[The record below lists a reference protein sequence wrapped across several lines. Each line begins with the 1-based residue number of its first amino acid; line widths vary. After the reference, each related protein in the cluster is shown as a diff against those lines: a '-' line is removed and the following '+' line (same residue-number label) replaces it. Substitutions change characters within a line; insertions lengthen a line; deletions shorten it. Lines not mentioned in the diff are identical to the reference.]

1 MTEVRSGLDAIVQG
15 PTLEGSYVVGDIVKK
30 VKLCGLE
37 RRGRLLKPVRA
48 PKDWPEIEAI
58 VDTGATA
65 SVITRTLA
73 SLAGAEI
80 IPGLRTY
87 RGRSCD
93 GALMVLRLAGCRP
106 SYHMVVVDD
115 RLAATAEPSAYMIL
129 GHDYLQDNRARIDY
143 DDGELVTCPSRPPA
157 KPSKATKRKS
167 NNGRRRNGS

>member
-1 MTEVRSGLDAIVQG
+1 M
-15 PTLEGSYVVGDIVKK
+15 GDIVKK
-30 VKLCGLE
+30 VKLSGLV
-37 RRGRLLKPVRA
+37 RRGKLLKPVHAVR
-48 PKDWPEIEAI
+48 DWPEVEAI

-73 SLAGAEI
+73 DLAGAEI

-93 GALMVLRLAGCRP
+93 GALMALHLEGCRP

-143 DDGELVTCPSRPPA
+143 DNGELVTCPPRPT

-167 NNGRRRNGS
+167 SNGRRRKAA